1 MCGSPA
7 VPSLNGI
14 HGEPEETMG
23 TYVIVRRGGWAEPD
37 QLEQAVARSITES
50 HRMSGDFRCI
60 RSYLLAESNGDLGT
74 ICICEARNPEAI
86 RRHASMAALPVDE
99 IVEVADTV
107 ILGADPVTR

>member
-1 MCGSPA
+1 MCGSAA

-14 HGEPEETMG
+14 DGEPEETME
-23 TYVIVRRGGWAEPD
+23 TYVIVRRGGWTKPD
-37 QLEQAVARSITES
+37 QLEQAVARSITAGDG
-50 HRMSGDFRCI
+50 MSDDIRCI

-86 RRHASMAALPVDE
+86 RRHASRAALPVDE

-107 ILGADPVTR
+107 IVSADPLAR